1 MDQKTFNRWR
11 YIRMV
16 LWALAMCITAII
28 VGNYSPRRAVF
39 VPCFFLCIM
48 VPAVLL
54 PLKPATDP
62 KPKD

>member
-16 LWALAMCITAII
+16 LWALAMATTASI
-28 VGNYSPRRAVF
+28 VGMYSPRKAVF

-54 PLKPATDP
+54 PLKPVTES